1 MKDRRKS
8 HPQKIRLGVLV
19 SGSGTNLQA
28 ILNASKKKSYPA
40 CVAVVISNNP
50 EAYAITRAIKA
61 KSEAVIISHKDFNDR
76 SSFEAVLHETLKRYK
91 VDYVVLAG
99 FMRILSPFFIKK
111 WRHKILNIHPAL
123 LPSFP
128 GTHAIQQAY
137 DYGAKIT
144 GVTVHFVDEGTDTGP
159 ILLQKSL
166 EVKQG
171 QSLKKLEED
180 IHKIEHKLFPLAIEL
195 VSRKKIRH
203 VGRKIFTA

>member
-1 MKDRRKS
+1 MKKV
-8 HPQKIRLGVLV
+8 RLGVLV

-40 CVAVVISNNP
+40 EVTVVISNNP
-50 EAYAITRAIKA
+50 DAYAITRAVKA
-61 KSEAVIISHKDFNDR
+61 KREAVIISHKDFQDR
-76 SSFEAVLHETLKRYK
+76 PSFESALHDTLKRHK

-111 WRHKILNIHPAL
+111 WRHKVINIHPAL

-137 DYGAKIT
+137 DYGVKLT

-159 ILLQKSL
+159 IILQKAL
-166 EVKQG
+166 EVKSG
-171 QSLKKLEED
+171 KSLKKLEED

-203 VGRKIFTA
+203 VGRKIFTT